1 MINYF
6 LGIDAGATKSIARL
20 THQQRIVNEVRGG
33 QASLSYDLNLAIA
46 NVQSL
51 CVDLLN
57 QSNLDAK
64 DIVLACGAAAAGNP
78 EATKQLEA
86 ALMQLG
92 FAHVLI
98 TTDAQT
104 SLIGAGDGKPLAMIA
119 VGTGSVAMRL
129 SRDGSVKQFG
139 GWGLAVG
146 DEGSGAAIGKSAV
159 RSLLW
164 ELDIH
169 GTPQTKLS
177 RYVVER
183 VGRERPAILRWLRQ
197 GGPLEYAELAPAV
210 FDFLPHCELERKIAK
225 KKILN
230 TWNHETGDVL
240 KLIHESHQRI
250 ESDLKDYEIQKQLFE
265 YEKLFINDF
274 LISEQNGLLTE
285 IEFLAERKK
294 ILRQ

>member
-20 THQQRIVNEVRGG
+20 TDQQRIVNEVRGG

-57 QSNLDAK
+57 QSKLDAK
-64 DIVLACGAAAAGNP
+64 DIVLACGAAGAGNP
-78 EATKQLEA
+78 EAAKQLEA

-197 GGPLEYAELAPAV
+197 AGPMEYAELAPAV
-210 FDFLPHCELERKIAK
+210 FDFLPHCELARKIAK
-225 KKILN
+225 KTVNEVEVLIRV
-230 TWNHETGDVL
+230 TRGDEDLPIAMLGGLADCLSQLLSDDL
-240 KLIHESHQRI
+240 KEALMTPIGTALDGACKLAQQHQR
-250 ESDLKDYEIQKQLFE
+250 
-265 YEKLFINDF
+265 F
-274 LISEQNGLLTE
+274 L
-285 IEFLAERKK
+285 
-294 ILRQ
+294 

>member
-20 THQQRIVNEVRGG
+20 TDQQRIVNEVRGG

-57 QSNLDAK
+57 QSKLDAK
-64 DIVLACGAAAAGNP
+64 DIVVACGAAGAGNP
-78 EATKQLEA
+78 EAAKQLEA

-197 GGPLEYAELAPAV
+197 AGPMEYAELAPAV
-210 FDFLPHCELERKIAK
+210 FDFLAHCELARKIAK
-225 KKILN
+225 KTVNEVEVLIRA
-230 TWNHETGDVL
+230 TRGDEDLPIAMLGGLADCLSQLLSDDL
-240 KLIHESHQRI
+240 KEALMTPIGTALDGACKLAQQHQR
-250 ESDLKDYEIQKQLFE
+250 
-265 YEKLFINDF
+265 F
-274 LISEQNGLLTE
+274 L
-285 IEFLAERKK
+285 
-294 ILRQ
+294 

>member
-20 THQQRIVNEVRGG
+20 TDQQRIVNEVRGG

-57 QSNLDAK
+57 QSKLDAK
-64 DIVLACGAAAAGNP
+64 DIVVACGAAGAGNP
-78 EATKQLEA
+78 EAAKQLEA

-169 GTPQTKLS
+169 GQPQTKLS

-197 GGPLEYAELAPAV
+197 AGPMEYAELAPAV
-210 FDFLPHCELERKIAK
+210 FDFLPHCELARKIAK
-225 KKILN
+225 KTVNEVEVLIRV
-230 TWNHETGDVL
+230 TRGDEDLPIAMLGGLADSLSQLLSDDL
-240 KLIHESHQRI
+240 KEALMTPIGTALDGACKLAQQHQR
-250 ESDLKDYEIQKQLFE
+250 
-265 YEKLFINDF
+265 F
-274 LISEQNGLLTE
+274 L
-285 IEFLAERKK
+285 
-294 ILRQ
+294 